1 MSVGSRALV
10 PQLRGTARVLQ
21 YLAGSDDLA
30 SVSPGGTGKLGQR
43 PRGSWRGGGG
53 WRFLKRPVSAGLPP
67 GHMGPGEA
75 LPSSFPCGS
84 CDVQVLPGGKKGSAL
99 ELGEEG
105 NERALCR

>member
-1 MSVGSRALV
+1 MILPLFPPEEQANWGRDHVDHG
-10 PQLRGTARVLQ
+10 
-21 YLAGSDDLA
+21 AGA
-30 SVSPGGTGKLGQR
+30 
-43 PRGSWRGGGG
+43 GGG
-53 WRFLKRPVSAGLPP
+53 FLKRPVSAGLPP
-67 GHMGPGEA
+67 GHMGSGEA